1 MAPLP
6 PLRKLK
12 KPLSGGHYTNS
23 PTDEPILKDIC
34 ADDTQC
40 NAFDVSSF
48 HTRNTTALYDT
59 LLGIKAANGTSP
71 AALCSVTSGGLNT
84 PSMKWL
90 NCDNGH
96 YTNINSFDLPPNLIY
111 SSCQKDPRYVGFL
124 IRNDRGAGILLVQLG
139 WFKIEEVGHP

>member
-48 HTRNTTALYDT
+48 HTRNTTALY
-59 LLGIKAANGTSP
+59 ASGTSP

-111 SSCQKDPRYVGFL
+111 SSCQLPERPRVCGVS
-124 IRNDRGAGILLVQLG
+124 NP
-139 WFKIEEVGHP
+139 K